1 MSTRPGD
8 LIQGTF
14 LVENLAGEPTN
25 ADATP
30 VITLNRNNVAS
41 AVVVTITNPST
52 GEYGYSFTI
61 PAAWVAG
68 DYLVAILDL
77 EIDSVPVQ
85 AGIAEWTLESG
96 VPQVDLPTTSGL
108 DGTRD
113 EWRFWPNLEA
123 ITLRVAATS
132 GYTSHAVA
140 YAKRRAVTSKEIMA
154 SGGVYTASDLVWLIP
169 NELLPSGVEPKPA
182 DQIRPTEGTDWTVLE
197 IAPRGKFGNTWR
209 IVTRN
214 LVLAADLR
222 DTCDVLRP
230 SFAQSAAGQR
240 TPVFA
245 VAYDEIPCR
254 LQETNHDVL
263 NDFQGGPT
271 DRREYTLWVSQR
283 LTLRAGDVAEVA
295 GVRYD
300 VAGSGSWDRIDRLGE
315 VRLTKAGV

>member
-8 LIQGTF
+8 FIQGTF
-14 LVENLAGEPTN
+14 LVENLAGLPTN

-30 VITLNRNNVAS
+30 TITLNRNTVAS
-41 AVVVTITNPST
+41 AVSVAITNPST
-52 GEYGYSFTI
+52 GEYGYSFTV
-61 PAAWVAG
+61 PSAWVVG
-68 DYLVAILDL
+68 DYLVAVLDL
-77 EIDSVPVQ
+77 DIGGVPVQ
-85 AGIAEWTLESG
+85 AALAEWTLESSAG
-96 VPQVDLPTTSGL
+96 QVDLPTTAGL

-123 ITLRVAATS
+123 ITLRVAAAS
-132 GYTSHAVA
+132 GYTSHAITH
-140 YAKRRAVTSKEIMA
+140 AKRRAVTHREVVS
-154 SGGVYTASDLVWLIP
+154 SGGVYVANDLVWLIP
-169 NELLPSGVEPKPA
+169 NELLPNGVEPKPA

-197 IAPRGKFGNTWR
+197 ISPRGKFGNTWR

-222 DTCDVLRP
+222 STCDVLRP
-230 SFAQSAAGQR
+230 TLAQSTAGQR
-240 TPVFA
+240 TPVFN
-245 VAYDEIPCR
+245 VAYDDVACR

-271 DRREYTLWVSQR
+271 DRREYTLWVGSR
-283 LTLRAGDVAEVA
+283 LALRAGDVVEID

-300 VAGSGSWDRIDRLGE
+300 VAGSGNWDRIDRLGE